1 MDFYKRGLDFL
12 FKQTPAILICFV
24 ACFVT
29 FQEMSRRDS
38 VNESKMDALNAAW
51 SKALNESREE
61 WRLCEQKR
69 EELAIRVAKLE
80 AKKR

>member
-12 FKQTPAILICFV
+12 FKQTPAVLICFV
-24 ACFVT
+24 ACFVM
-29 FQEMSRRDS
+29 FQEMSWRDG
-38 VNESKMDALNAAW
+38 VNESKIDALNTAW

-61 WRLCEQKR
+61 WRMCEQKR